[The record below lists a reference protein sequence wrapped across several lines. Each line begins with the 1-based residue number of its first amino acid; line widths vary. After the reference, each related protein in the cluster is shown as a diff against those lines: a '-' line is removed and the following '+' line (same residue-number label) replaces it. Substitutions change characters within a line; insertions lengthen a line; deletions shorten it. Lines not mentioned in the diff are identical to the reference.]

1 MSLKSKIL
9 SILDVVLRVPPI
21 FVMDTI
27 LINGFNDFTK
37 SASQIVHNETSSSK
51 HSFNISN
58 KLLFDSDYE
67 DIDILSI
74 SLNGASFGWIVLYL
88 HCNISYLFIIIIEFI
103 FHLGFL
109 ASFSMFLLPTRHL
122 LKIYAWLTSIGV
134 ILWSYICNEEFNKY
148 VFTIQNSSLV
158 YEIISLNLSVITKFF
173 GNYFLQV

>member
-1 MSLKSKIL
+1 MSLKTKIL

-37 SASQIVHNETSSSK
+37 STSQIVLNETSSPK
-51 HSFNISN
+51 HSLNISN

-88 HCNISYLFIIIIEFI
+88 HCNIS
-103 FHLGFL
+103 
-109 ASFSMFLLPTRHL
+109 
-122 LKIYAWLTSIGV
+122 
-134 ILWSYICNEEFNKY
+134 
-148 VFTIQNSSLV
+148 
-158 YEIISLNLSVITKFF
+158 NLSSITIVIYFSFRFPSIFF
-173 GNYFLQV
+173 NVSSANTSSIKNICLAHVNWCHFVVVHLQWRV